1 MRFPI
6 KVMGYHFEE
15 SVKIQEINSD
25 TDIELLYTSDIEDV
39 DMKIQERLQSARM
52 SIMSRNNTRVR
63 CQKYYSGYQRKSS
76 KENIYRVVISAHA
89 MFVSDT

>member
-39 DMKIQERLQSARM
+39 DMKIQERLQFARM
-52 SIMSRNNTRVR
+52 SRDTILSTRLKIHPIV
-63 CQKYYSGYQRKSS
+63 G
-76 KENIYRVVISAHA
+76 
-89 MFVSDT
+89 

>member
-39 DMKIQERLQSARM
+39 DMKIQERLQFARM
-52 SIMSRNNTRVR
+52 SRNTIPGSVVR
-63 CQKYYSGYQRKSS
+63 STIPDIKGNRQRKIF
-76 KENIYRVVISAHA
+76 IYQ
-89 MFVSDT
+89 DL

>member
-39 DMKIQERLQSARM
+39 DMKIQERLQFARM
-52 SIMSRNNTRVR
+52 SIMSR
-63 CQKYYSGYQRKSS
+63 YQGPLSEVLFRIS
-76 KENIYRVVISAHA
+76 KEIVKGKYLGS
-89 MFVSDT
+89 